1 MQVMAISS
9 LEEEDVEYEAKDDSR
24 PSIFTVILKTLK
36 DEKLKVTTN

>member
-9 LEEEDVEYEAKDDSR
+9 LEEEDVEIEPKDNSR

-36 DEKLKVTTN
+36 DEKLKVKK